1 MKSRFVNGI
10 LVSLAVLRFACT
22 SHNNLESHSSHH
34 TTTARGNYGF
44 MQATRTW
51 VVSPGASSNSTP
63 TPANRTGVCG
73 RSV

>member
-51 VVSPGASSNSTP
+51 VVAWCL
-63 TPANRTGVCG
+63 VQ
-73 RSV
+73 